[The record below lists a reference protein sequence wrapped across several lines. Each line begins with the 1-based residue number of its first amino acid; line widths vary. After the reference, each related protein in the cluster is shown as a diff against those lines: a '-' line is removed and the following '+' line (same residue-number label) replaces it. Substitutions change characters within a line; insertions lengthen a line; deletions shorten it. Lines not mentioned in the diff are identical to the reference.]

1 MFFEKKKLYELKYN
15 YVIIEDVLIK
25 EFPHFN
31 Q

>member
-1 MFFEKKKLYELKYN
+1 MFFEKKLYELKYN